1 MNEKIKTKLEF
12 GSFILSVLA
21 IFISIASFSYTVHKD
36 NLDSTEQVNIINTG
50 YGYNDFINYNSSG
63 GYRGQGLVD
72 GINYTIIV
80 SNNSKQR
87 ISLVSYDV
95 YQEME
100 NSKFQYKNI
109 VKQIY
114 NSSNQV
120 ITFPL
125 SIESGES
132 ISLTFE
138 INTLVPP
145 SVNMLLLDEYG
156 AEGKISY
163 KNLID
168 YLGDKKRDLF
178 GNEVT
183 YTKFGDGGY
192 HMEIDAPH
200 YPIYSLKLVTSR
212 GMVFNTML
220 TQMYQN

>member
-36 NLDSTEQVNIINTG
+36 NLDSTEQINITNTG

-100 NSKFQYKNI
+100 NSKFQYNNI

-114 NSSNQV
+114 NSSNEV

-145 SVNMLLLDEYG
+145 SVNMLLLDEFG

>member
-1 MNEKIKTKLEF
+1 MNEKIKIKLEL
-12 GSFILSVLA
+12 GSFTLSVLA
-21 IFISIASFSYTVHKD
+21 ILISIASFIYTVRKD
-36 NLDSTEQVNIINTG
+36 NLDNTEQVNITNVG
-50 YGYNDFINYNSSG
+50 YGYNDFLNYNSSG
-63 GYRGQGLVD
+63 GYRGQGMVD
-72 GINYTIIV
+72 GINYTLIL

-87 ISLVSYDV
+87 ISLISYDIF
-95 YQEME
+95 QEME
-100 NSKFQYKNI
+100 NSKYQYKNM
-109 VKQIY
+109 VKQIRD
-114 NSSNQV
+114 SSNQV

-125 SIESGES
+125 SIESGAS

-145 SVNMLLLDEYG
+145 SINMLLLDEYG
-156 AEGKISY
+156 TEGEISY
-163 KNLID
+163 ENLRD
-168 YLGDKKRDLF
+168 YLGNKKRDLF

-200 YPIYSLKLVTSR
+200 YPIYSLKLYTSR